1 MKAAQNIVPFSNDP
15 AKEERLQGII
25 DKYKEEKGALI
36 PVLQQAQDIYGYLP
50 IEVQMAVAKGLD
62 VPLEKIY
69 GVVTFYSF
77 FNLYP
82 KGNYQISVCLGTA
95 CYVKGSI
102 KVLYCLQE
110 TLNIEPGQCTTDR
123 SFSLDTC
130 RCIGACGLA
139 PVMLINDDVYGRVLP
154 AEVPEI
160 IAKYQ

>member
-36 PVLQQAQDIYGYLP
+36 PVLQQEQDIYGYLP

-95 CYVKGSI
+95 CYVKGSR
-102 KVLYCLQE
+102 KVLDCLQE

>member
-1 MKAAQNIVPFSNDP
+1 MKKKPTTVAFTGTAEQ
-15 AKEERLQGII
+15 
-25 DKYKEEKGALI
+25 EEKLLAAIGKYRGVKGSMI
-36 PVLQQAQDIYGYLP
+36 PILQEAQDIYGYLP

-95 CYVKGSI
+95 CYVKGSR
-102 KVLYCLQE
+102 KVLDCLQE

-139 PVMLINDDVYGRVLP
+139 PVMLINDDVYGRVLL

>member
-77 FNLYP
+77 FNLIRASGIY
-82 KGNYQISVCLGTA
+82 KF
-95 CYVKGSI
+95 
-102 KVLYCLQE
+102 
-110 TLNIEPGQCTTDR
+110 NIIT
-123 SFSLDTC
+123 S
-130 RCIGACGLA
+130 
-139 PVMLINDDVYGRVLP
+139 
-154 AEVPEI
+154 
-160 IAKYQ
+160 